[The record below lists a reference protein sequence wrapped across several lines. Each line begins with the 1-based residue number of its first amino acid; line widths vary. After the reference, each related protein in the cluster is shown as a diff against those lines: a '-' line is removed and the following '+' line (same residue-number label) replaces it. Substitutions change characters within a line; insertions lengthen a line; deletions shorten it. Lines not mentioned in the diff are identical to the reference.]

1 MSENNEEYTTELVH
15 VAQPTNRTVDL
26 RNRATDS
33 WTDVLD
39 DTIMLSRGICNTE
52 FVPKGLRGSEAK
64 VTAAMLYG
72 RELGLPPMTGLGSI
86 DVIEGKAAVSAEMQ
100 RALILQAGHELQIA
114 ESTREKCVI
123 RGRRKGSE
131 EWTTATWTIQE
142 AGQTQVFISKDKGWG
157 PLSAKTQW
165 RSWPT
170 EMLLARA
177 TTRLAR
183 MIFPDVVHGMRSTE
197 ELQDMQQ
204 EDAAGAVVVE
214 QMPEPSPV
222 QRRRVAPRTPQA
234 RAAEVAQPAPVA
246 DPEPVAQ
253 VDELPAEPVQ
263 RARAPRP
270 QPRGQKGQE
279 VEAGSSQPEI
289 VDAEVV
295 EEVKAPPSKGVGL
308 VQAHWKRLGVDERA
322 ERLWYASVIVGREI
336 SSHNELGADELHKLM
351 ATLERAK
358 TIDAINALV
367 DQSGAIR

>member
-1 MSENNEEYTTELVH
+1 MSENNEEYTTEMVH

-100 RALILQAGHELQIA
+100 RALILQAGHELQIS
-114 ESTREKCVI
+114 ESTRERCVI

-204 EDAAGAVVVE
+204 EDAAGAAVVE

-270 QPRGQKGQE
+270 QPRGQAQE
-279 VEAGSSQPEI
+279 EAKAETAQPEI

-295 EEVKAPPSKGVGL
+295 EEVKAPSKAVGI

-322 ERLWYASVIVGREI
+322 ERLWYAGVVVGREI
-336 SSHNELGADELHKLM
+336 SSHNDLTADELHKLI
-351 ATLERAK
+351 AVLERSK
-358 TIDAINALV
+358 SIDAINALV
-367 DQSGAIR
+367 DQSWATR